1 MTMPSTVRCRTRDV
15 LYGWD
20 HAPIT
25 VRARTPRTLRGMR
38 NRDVR
43 LIVGAVG
50 VSAFGDFLLW
60 VPMALLIQA
69 STGSPVAVSAFFLAL
84 FGPMVVFGGVAGRLA
99 DRFEN
104 AHLLRTVSLAQAVA
118 IAAMAPLA
126 GSLAAILALTALVG
140 IGAAVA
146 QPAEFALVP
155 VAAGEQRLA
164 TVNGWVETARYAG
177 ATLGPPAGGALAGT
191 GHIGIALAVDALTFA
206 AVALAATL
214 LHARRRPERAAGDSG
229 RAREGFAVLARD
241 PVLRATLTTAVA
253 ALVFFSMSMT
263 AEVFYVKDV
272 LGASDAMFGVLFTA
286 WAGGMVAGAV
296 ALARRVPPHAIAVA
310 AVASIAIQGAG
321 LAGAAAG
328 TLAAAFAGFAL
339 GGIAHGVKNV
349 LMRTLIH
356 ERVPES
362 LRGRAFA
369 LYNAAR
375 NGAELGALGLGG
387 VLVGAV
393 GAQTALL
400 LSGAIPLAIGV
411 GALLLITIPTR
422 RTYAYEG

>member
-1 MTMPSTVRCRTRDV
+1 MGSRA
-15 LYGWD
+15 D
-20 HAPIT
+20 HG
-25 VRARTPRTLRGMR
+25 ARTVAADTRGVR

-43 LIVGAVG
+43 LIVSAVG

-60 VPMALLIQA
+60 VPLALHIEA
-69 STGSPVAVSAFFLAL
+69 ATGSPLALSAFFLAL
-84 FGPMVVFGGVAGRLA
+84 FGPMVVLGGVAGRLA

-104 AHLLRTVSLAQAVA
+104 AHLLRVVSLVQALAVGV
-118 IAAMAPLA
+118 MALMT
-126 GSLAAILALTALVG
+126 GSLAAILALSAVAG
-140 IGAAVA
+140 IGAAIA

-155 VAAGEQRLA
+155 VAARGQRLV

-177 ATLGPPAGGALAGT
+177 ATLGPPAGAALAGT
-191 GHIGIALAVDALTFA
+191 GHVEIALVVDALTFA

-214 LHARRRPERAAGDSG
+214 LHARRRPERAEGDTG
-229 RAREGFAVLARD
+229 RAREGFAVFARD
-241 PVLRATLTTAVA
+241 PVLRVTLATAVA
-253 ALVFFSMSMT
+253 ALAFFSMSMT

-272 LGASDAMFGVLFTA
+272 LGASDATFGVLFTA
-286 WAGGMVAGAV
+286 WAAGMVAGAV
-296 ALARRVPPHAIAVA
+296 ALARRVPSAAVAVA
-310 AVASIAIQGAG
+310 AVAVAAVAAVAVQGAG
-321 LAGAAAG
+321 LAGAASG

-339 GGIAHGVKNV
+339 GGVAHGVKNV

-369 LYNAAR
+369 LYNAGR
-375 NGAELGALGLGG
+375 NGAELGALALAG

-400 LSGAIPLAIGV
+400 LI
-411 GALLLITIPTR
+411 
-422 RTYAYEG
+422 